1 MEEKDAVK
9 KALDFRKLK
18 KENFV
23 VLFLIGL
30 LMLVIAWPPG
40 NKKEERESS
49 QSGILDIYI
58 VCTLTVLFAVKNKDA
73 EDSSDEGEGPVPG
86 QEELSA
92 YRNSMERAL
101 EEVLASMEGAGKVKV
116 MITLKT
122 SGEAI
127 VEKDFTTESSLSEEA
142 DSQGGSRSQSQ
153 SGRSAETVYTSGSK
167 GSSAPYV
174 KQIVC
179 PRIEG
184 VVVCAQGGG
193 NQSVNKNITEA
204 IQALFG
210 IEAHKIKVIKMSSK

>member
-30 LMLVIAWPPG
+30 LLLVIAWPPG

-49 QSGILDIYI
+49 QSSILDTEGSIMG
-58 VCTLTVLFAVKNKDA
+58 LSKKDA
-73 EDSSDEGEGPVPG
+73 EDSSDEGEGPVTG

-127 VEKDFTTESSLSEEA
+127 VEKDFTTESSLSEEV